1 MKKVLGR
8 NIPHIKFSHAGTP
21 RPLNDIVKEISD
33 YIDQNPCEYSP
44 FIKNP
49 GKLVGRQVNHR
60 FELQNQSFQ
69 WFTGTVLDYDAI
81 TKMHTVLYEG
91 EDDNLIQDLLTGDY
105 FNTVTCSYT

>member
-1 MKKVLGR
+1 MYEKSVRSKYF
-8 NIPHIKFSHAGTP
+8 PHQIQSCWYSKTT
-21 RPLNDIVKEISD
+21 DIVKEISD

-69 WFTGTVLDYDAI
+69 WFTGTRFGL
-81 TKMHTVLYEG
+81 
-91 EDDNLIQDLLTGDY
+91 
-105 FNTVTCSYT
+105 